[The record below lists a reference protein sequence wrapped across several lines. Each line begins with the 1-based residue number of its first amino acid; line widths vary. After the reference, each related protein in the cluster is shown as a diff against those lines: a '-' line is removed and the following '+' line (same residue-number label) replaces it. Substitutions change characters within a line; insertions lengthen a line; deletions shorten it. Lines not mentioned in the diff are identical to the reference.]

1 MGKMLF
7 GKKNKTEDVAQ
18 AAQNAGKASQ
28 NAGKMP
34 KRSLLSRFDLLNR
47 FRHWFLGGVS
57 LTRSLF
63 RVHAAKQGVLI
74 IVAILA
80 VMYIM
85 AAFYTESGEFV
96 ININKT
102 LANDGFYISNTT
114 DFSEKL
120 ISLRGKAVVNADNI
134 SIFDISED
142 VMEVNG
148 EHNGENY
155 VAHTFYVTNQTGK
168 TIDYRYTLNI
178 RAEYKNADEAM
189 WVMVAKND
197 KQQIFAMIGEDGE
210 PEVQYSLYDFP
221 FESYAEFA
229 DEQYGTATPDEAG
242 VEEGELLDLSTFE
255 RLDKVNKLETTPFAS
270 SKVVTTGLREGIK
283 NGEYDKYTV
292 VIWYEGEDPEC
303 TDDIIGGWV
312 ELYMDFT
319 Y

>member
-1 MGKMLF
+1 MGNMLL
-7 GKKNKTEDVAQ
+7 GKKNEDKDV
-18 AAQNAGKASQ
+18 KP
-28 NAGKMP
+28 KKP
-34 KRSLLSRFDLLNR
+34 KRSLTSRFDILNR
-47 FRHWFLGGVS
+47 FKHWYMGGIS
-57 LTRSLF
+57 FTRSLF
-63 RVHAAKQGVLI
+63 RMHAAKQSILI
-74 IVAILA
+74 IICILA

-96 ININKT
+96 INIDKT
-102 LANDGFYISNTT
+102 MAHDGVYISNTT

-134 SIFDISED
+134 SIYDISED

-148 EHNGENY
+148 EHNGRNY
-155 VAHTFYVTNQTGK
+155 VAHTFYLVNQTGR

-197 KQQIFAMIGEDGE
+197 VQQIYAMIGEDGE
-210 PEVQYSLYDFP
+210 LEAQYSLYDFP
-221 FESYAEFA
+221 FQNYAENA
-229 DEQYGTATPDEAG
+229 KEQYTMASPEEAG
-242 VEEGELLDLSTFE
+242 INSDELLDLSSFE
-255 RLDKVNKLETTPFAS
+255 TLDKVYKLETTPFAS
-270 SKVVTTGLREGIK
+270 DKVVTTGVRKEIE

-312 ELYMDFT
+312 ELYMNFS

>member
-1 MGKMLF
+1 MGNMLV
-7 GKKNKTEDVAQ
+7 GKKNKPE
-18 AAQNAGKASQ
+18 AAPKTTPNGD
-28 NAGKMP
+28 KMP
-34 KRSLLSRFDLLNR
+34 KQSLISRFDLINR
-47 FRHWFLGGVS
+47 FRHWFLGGAS

-63 RVHAAKQGVLI
+63 RVHAAKQAILI
-74 IVAILA
+74 IVGILA

-96 ININKT
+96 ININKS

-134 SIFDISED
+134 SIFDISSD
-142 VMEVNG
+142 VLEVDG

-155 VAHTFYVTNQTGK
+155 VAHTFYVKNETGR

-189 WVMVAKND
+189 WVMVSKND
-197 KQQIFAMIGEDGE
+197 KQQIFALIGKDGE

-221 FESYAEFA
+221 FEECAEF
-229 DEQYGTATPDEAG
+229 EEKQYQSATPNEAG
-242 VEEGELLDLSTFE
+242 IEGDELLDLSTFE
-255 RLDKVNKLETTPFAS
+255 RLDKVNKLQTTPFAS
-270 SKVVTTGLREGIK
+270 EKVITTGLREGIK
-283 NGEYDKYTV
+283 DGEYDKYTV
-292 VIWYEGEDPEC
+292 VMWYEGEDPEC

-312 ELYMDFT
+312 ECYMDFT

>member
-1 MGKMLF
+1 MGKLLF
-7 GKKNKTEDVAQ
+7 GKKNKQ
-18 AAQNAGKASQ
+18 QNVDKVPEK
-28 NAGKMP
+28 GKMP
-34 KRSLLSRFDLLNR
+34 KRSFLSRFDLLNR

-63 RVHAAKQGVLI
+63 RVKAAWQGVGI
-74 IVAILA
+74 IVCILT

-96 ININKT
+96 INIDKT
-102 LANDGFYISNTT
+102 MANDGFYISNTT

-134 SIFDISED
+134 SIFDISPD
-142 VMEVNG
+142 VMEIDG
-148 EHNGENY
+148 EHNGRNY
-155 VAHTFYVTNQTGK
+155 VAHTFYVTNRTGK

-178 RAEYKNADEAM
+178 RAASKNADEAM

-197 KQQIFAMIGEDGE
+197 VQQIYALIGEDGE
-210 PEVQYSLYDFP
+210 PEIQYSIYDFP
-221 FESYAEFA
+221 FEDYAEDA
-229 DEQYGTATPDEAG
+229 KRQYQVSDPDEA
-242 VEEGELLDLSTFE
+242 EINEDEILDLGTYDK
-255 RLDKVNKLETTPFAS
+255 LNKVNKLETTPFAS
-270 SKVVTTGLREGIK
+270 DKVVTTGLRENIAH
-283 NGEYDKYTV
+283 GEYDKYTV

-312 ELYMDFT
+312 ELYMNFT